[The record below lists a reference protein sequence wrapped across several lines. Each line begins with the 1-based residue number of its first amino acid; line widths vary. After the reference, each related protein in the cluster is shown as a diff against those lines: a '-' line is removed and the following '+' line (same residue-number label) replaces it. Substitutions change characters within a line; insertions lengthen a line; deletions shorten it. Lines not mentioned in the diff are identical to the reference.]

1 MNTKKFIG
9 IAGTIVVLGGA
20 AYCVKK
26 YLDSKKEYVENPDS
40 VIDLK
45 QAREIMEMERR
56 VKESTEETA
65 RKFGMTSEEIDEL
78 RDEAREVVDYN
89 IGFQTDSSTPIHEY
103 DFYDDV
109 DYNLPLAKTITEED
123 KVLRF
128 DPNSVQA
135 RDQFIKM
142 ELAEFLPG
150 DREYQI
156 MKKAFD
162 FQFEPQNKGDGILF
176 SQLADYRLE
185 FFGEDSRW
193 VENVTVADIICHYA
207 RLTDYNVGGGIAK
220 WITHFIHHLEFNELN
235 HESVWLEAIE
245 RLMDHRFINAR
256 TNTYSI
262 FGLDVDQIE
271 EAREWAEGTVDGMMT
286 FEIEFNVFLSAVN
299 V

>member
-1 MNTKKFIG
+1 MNTKKIIG
-9 IAGTIVVLGGA
+9 ITGTILVLGGT

-26 YLDSKKEYVENPDS
+26 YLDSKKEYQENPDD

-45 QAREIMEMERR
+45 QAREIMEIEKQL
-56 VKESTEETA
+56 KESTAATA
-65 RKFGMTSEEIDEL
+65 EQFGMTSEEIREL
-78 RDEAREVVDYN
+78 QDDARDIVDYN
-89 IGFQTDSSTPIHEY
+89 IGFQPDSPTPIHEY

-128 DPNSVQA
+128 DPNSIQA

-156 MKKAFD
+156 MKRAFD
-162 FQFEPQNKGDGILF
+162 FQFTPINAGDDILL

-193 VENVTVADIICHYA
+193 VENVTIADIICHYA

-220 WITHFIHHLEFNELN
+220 WITHFVHHLEFNEISPSTTWDN
-235 HESVWLEAIE
+235 IIN
-245 RLMDHRFINAR
+245 RLVDHRFINAR